1 MSKHKTPYSVGTR
14 GSKLALIQTQ
24 QVIDLLHR
32 LAPTAKFRVRIIS
45 TRGEQDS
52 RSPLPEIG
60 GKGLFTDQLEQQLLE
75 GKIDFAVHSAK
86 DMPTQ
91 TQSGLAVAA
100 YTERLDPRD
109 ILVSASREPLA
120 KLPKG
125 TIIGTSSPRRQ
136 ALLRRIRPDL
146 NFTNLRGNIDTRIRK
161 VRHGECQATVL
172 AHAGLLRAGLD
183 QEVDELFDLDRFPPA
198 PGQGA
203 LAIEC
208 RHDDMRVFE
217 LLEKINHQP
226 TSWAVMA
233 ERTVLQELNAGCA
246 LPLAIYAGYG
256 AKIQSDKSPP
266 EQISLHAL
274 VMDPNYLKDTIECT
288 ASGPARQW
296 RQLAERLAKELISR
310 GARKLIDRLTV
321 GD

>member
-1 MSKHKTPYSVGTR
+1 MSKTKIQYSVGTR
-14 GSKLALIQTQ
+14 GSRLALIQTQ

-32 LAPTAKFRVRIIS
+32 LAPRSQFKIRIIS
-45 TRGEQDS
+45 TRGEHDS
-52 RSPLPEIG
+52 RSPLPQIG
-60 GKGLFTDQLEQQLLE
+60 GKGLFTDELEQQLLD

-86 DMPTQ
+86 DLPTGIH
-91 TQSGLAVAA
+91 SGLAVAA
-100 YTERLDPRD
+100 YTKRLDPRD
-109 ILVSASREPLA
+109 ALLTAGREPLS

-146 NFTNLRGNIDTRIRK
+146 NFTNIRGNIDTRIRK
-161 VRHGECQATVL
+161 VRHGQCQATVL

-183 QEVDELFDLDRFPPA
+183 HEADQLFELDQFPPA

-203 LAIEC
+203 LALEC
-208 RHDDMRVFE
+208 RHDDMRVFQ

-233 ERTVLQELNAGCA
+233 ERTILQELNAGCA
-246 LPLAIYAGYG
+246 LPLAIYASYG
-256 AKIQSDKSPP
+256 PETKAEKSPP
-266 EQISLHAL
+266 DQISLHAL

-288 ASGPARQW
+288 TSGPASQW
-296 RQLAERLAKELISR
+296 RQLAGRLAKELISR
-310 GARKLIDRLTV
+310 GAGKLIDRLT
-321 GD
+321 GRD